1 LEDFARELHT
11 GHRAEI
17 VGGVVGEAPFVG
29 VGESAELEEGV
40 VVEEVGVGDGGVVDF
55 GDIDKIEDW
64 LC

>member
-1 LEDFARELHT
+1 M
-11 GHRAEI
+11 
-17 VGGVVGEAPFVG
+17 G